1 MHRTPPKV
9 PLLLLGLPLL
19 LTACGAPAASDAGT
33 APAASDAGTAPAAEA
48 TPHGYIE
55 GAQENA
61 EPQTGLFTF
70 DRETG
75 EAQLLSLLTEE
86 TVDAGA
92 FGPVD
97 AVHHDV
103 RYAFVSSGD
112 TVEVFDTGAWT
123 VPHGD
128 HKHYYST
135 EPKAV
140 GTIDLPNPGSVAGD
154 GSTVAVFSDSEGY
167 ASLFTTEDLD
177 AGVITE
183 TGRIT
188 TSPHNGVVVPF
199 KDYFLASTGSDKEPD
214 SKPDGVEVRDS
225 ENQTVLAKESC
236 PGLSS
241 HAQTR
246 VGVVFACTDGA
257 LLFTEDDDAV
267 LAEHIPYPSG
277 GASPAVNLEHRPGSN
292 EISGPA
298 GKDGVWHLDVP
309 ERVLNLLETPVPVV
323 TAAAVG
329 DMQHVLA
336 VGADGSLLSL
346 DPTSGEVLNSTEL
359 LKTEPDPDNPPQLR
373 IDTSRAYV
381 SDPASSTVFEIDY
394 ADNLRVART
403 FDVPAVDFLLE
414 TGL

>member
-1 MHRTPPKV
+1 MHRSTPKV

-19 LTACGAPAASDAGT
+19 LTACGTHNTPDAGT
-33 APAASDAGTAPAAEA
+33 APTAEA

-61 EPQTGLFTF
+61 EPQTGLLTF

-86 TVDAGA
+86 KADAGT

-97 AVHHDV
+97 AVHLDV
-103 RYAFVSSGD
+103 RYAFISSGD

-135 EPKAV
+135 EPKPV
-140 GTIDLPNPGSVAGD
+140 GTIEIPDPGSVAGD
-154 GSTVAVFSDSEGY
+154 GSMVAVFSDSEGY
-167 ASLFTTEDLD
+167 ASLYSVEDLD
-177 AGVITE
+177 AGEITE

-188 TSPHNGVVVPF
+188 TSPHDGGVVVPF
-199 KDYFLASTGSDKEPD
+199 KDSFLASTAETGSEE
-214 SKPDGVEVRDS
+214 PDGVEVRDS
-225 ENQTVLAKESC
+225 QDQTVLARESC

-246 VGVVFACTDGA
+246 VGVVFSCTDGA
-257 LLFTEDDDAV
+257 LLFTENEGAFT
-267 LAEHIPYPSG
+267 AEHIPYPSG
-277 GASPAVNLEHRPGSN
+277 TADPVVTLEHRPGST
-292 EISGPA
+292 ELAGPA
-298 GKDGVWHLDVP
+298 GDDGVWHLNVSG
-309 ERVLNLLETPVPVV
+309 RTWTLLETPVAAV

-329 DMQHVLA
+329 DSQRVLA
-336 VGADGSLLSL
+336 IGTDGSLLSL
-346 DPTSGEVLNSTEL
+346 DPASGEILTSVEL
-359 LKTEPDPDNPPQLR
+359 LDADTDQIPPLR
-373 IDTSRAYV
+373 IDSSRAYV
-381 SDPASSTVFEIDY
+381 GDPASSTVYEIDY

>member
-1 MHRTPPKV
+1 MHRSTPKV

-19 LTACGAPAASDAGT
+19 LTACGTHNTPDAGT
-33 APAASDAGTAPAAEA
+33 TPTAEA

-61 EPQTGLFTF
+61 EPQTGLLTF

-86 TVDAGA
+86 KADAGT

-97 AVHHDV
+97 AVHLDV
-103 RYAFVSSGD
+103 RYAFISSGD

-135 EPKAV
+135 EPKPV
-140 GTIDLPNPGSVAGD
+140 GTIEIPDPGSVAGD

-167 ASLFTTEDLD
+167 ASLYSVEDLD
-177 AGVITE
+177 AGEITD

-188 TSPHNGVVVPF
+188 TSPHDGGVVVPF
-199 KDYFLASTGSDKEPD
+199 KDSFLASTAETGSKE
-214 SKPDGVEVRDS
+214 PDGVEVRDS
-225 ENQTVLAKESC
+225 QDQTVLAKESC

-246 VGVVFACTDGA
+246 VGVVFSCTDGA
-257 LLFTEDDDAV
+257 LLFTENDGAFTP
-267 LAEHIPYPSG
+267 EHIPYPSG
-277 GASPAVNLEHRPGSN
+277 AADPVVTLEHRPGSN
-292 EISGPA
+292 ELAGPA
-298 GKDGVWHLDVP
+298 GDDGVWHLDVSD
-309 ERVLNLLETPVPVV
+309 RTWTLLETPVAAV

-329 DMQHVLA
+329 DSQRVLA
-336 VGADGSLLSL
+336 IGTDGSLLSL
-346 DPTSGEVLNSTEL
+346 NPASGEILTSVEL
-359 LKTEPDPDNPPQLR
+359 LDADTDQIPQLR

-381 SDPASSTVFEIDY
+381 SDPASSTVYEIDY